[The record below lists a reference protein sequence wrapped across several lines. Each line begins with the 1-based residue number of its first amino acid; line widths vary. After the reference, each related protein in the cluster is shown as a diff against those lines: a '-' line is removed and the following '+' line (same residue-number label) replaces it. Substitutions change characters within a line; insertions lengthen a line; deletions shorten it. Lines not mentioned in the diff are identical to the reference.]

1 MLDFDNHAISYL
13 NTLINILSNVDLKQL
28 KQVEEALLDAY
39 NKDNVIYIMWNGW
52 SASTA
57 SHYACDFSKGT
68 ACQWKKRFRFVS
80 LNDNISHFT
89 AIANDLSFDDIFSEQ
104 LKNVLTPEDTVLV
117 ISASWNSKNLIKAL
131 EYAKSIWSRTIA
143 IVWFKWGKAKEI
155 ADIYVHVDNMEYW
168 PVEDVH
174 MILNHLLS
182 TYFKKVIA
190 ESIPQ

>member
-1 MLDFDNHAISYL
+1 MLDFNNHAISYL
-13 NTLINILSNVDLKQL
+13 NTLINILRNVDLKQL

-68 ACQWKKRFRFVS
+68 ACQGKKRFRFVS

-155 ADIYVHVDNMEYW
+155 ADIYVHIDNMEYW

-174 MILNHLLS
+174 MIVNHLLS

>member
-13 NTLINILSNVDLKQL
+13 NTLINILRNVDLKQL